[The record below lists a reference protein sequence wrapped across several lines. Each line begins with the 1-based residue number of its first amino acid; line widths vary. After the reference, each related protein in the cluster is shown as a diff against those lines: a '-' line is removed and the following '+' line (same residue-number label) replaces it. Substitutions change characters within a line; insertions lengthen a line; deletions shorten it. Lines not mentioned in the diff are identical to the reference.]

1 MRRRLSAYLIGFAM
15 LVTLLATDL
24 PGDLAGCLYAKEKN
38 PPISPDD
45 PTLRLYQLLD
55 SSYGGKL
62 AELYIIAD
70 IFKDAKKPDQ
80 ENQHLL
86 RVEYDKNRLFG
97 KLRITVRTVAK
108 LTPEQL
114 KTYDAKQA
122 FDFAEVD
129 SEKFT
134 KTDPGP
140 LGRTGD
146 VYARAEEGRPLASAP
161 ITDETRSAYER
172 FITEH
177 ILPALQKK

>member
-1 MRRRLSAYLIGFAM
+1 MRRKLSAYSIGFAV
-15 LVTLLATDL
+15 LVTLLAMDL
-24 PGDLAGCLYAKEKN
+24 PGNLAGRLFAKEKN

-45 PTLRLYQLLD
+45 PTFRLYQLLD

-62 AELYIIAD
+62 TDLYIIAD

-80 ENQHLL
+80 ENQHIL

-97 KLRITVRTVAK
+97 KLRISVRTVGK

-114 KTYDAKQA
+114 KIYNAQQA
-122 FDFAEVD
+122 YDFADVD

-146 VYARAEEGRPLASAP
+146 VYARAEEGRPLVSAP

>member
-1 MRRRLSAYLIGFAM
+1 MRRKSSGYLLGFAV
-15 LVTLLATDL
+15 LVTLLATDV
-24 PGDLAGCLYAKEKN
+24 PGNLAGRLYAKERN
-38 PPISPDD
+38 LPISPDD
-45 PTLRLYQLLD
+45 PTFRLYQLLD

-70 IFKDAKKPDQ
+70 IFKDPKKPEQ
-80 ENQHLL
+80 ENQHIL
-86 RVEYDKNRLFG
+86 RVEYDKNRVFG
-97 KLRITVRTVAK
+97 KLRINVRTVAK

-114 KTYDAKQA
+114 KIYNAKQA
-122 FDFAEVD
+122 YEFAEVD

-140 LGRTGD
+140 LGRPGD
-146 VYARAEEGRPLASAP
+146 VYARAEEGRPLVSAP
-161 ITDETRSAYER
+161 ITDEARSAYER